1 MLYHLEV
8 FFYFFLPSTLHLCT
22 PLGMEFFY
30 NSINLKRAMTYIFG
44 FLTLLAFFKFVS
56 FGFLIMWCFCFLYL
70 SDKCSNWFLWL
81 GIDINIVLFIDFF
94 IICIIIYFLYNWTDK
109 FPVILFFRLALF
121 VLLHIIFGWF
131 GSLLLQSREESPAE
145 YLNIAITIAIIRNG
159 TFVKEQLVIKKLL
172 QKLVLHYFLELLL
185 HEKSYLFIVQFQNFI
200 IFFHYW
206 FLFQV
211 VTFYDTNQCYQ

>member
-1 MLYHLEV
+1 MAMIYIFAFSFLLAVLKFV
-8 FFYFFLPSTLHLCT
+8 FFRFLDYV
-22 PLGMEFFY
+22 M
-30 NSINLKRAMTYIFG
+30 
-44 FLTLLAFFKFVS
+44 LLFFVS
-56 FGFLIMWCFCFLYL
+56 FWQMFQLFM
-70 SDKCSNWFLWL
+70 WL
-81 GIDINIVLFIDFF
+81 GIDIDVVLFIDFL
-94 IICIIIYFLYNWTDK
+94 IICVIIYFLYNWTDK

-211 VTFYDTNQCYQ
+211 VTFYDTNHCYQ